1 MKAKAVKT
9 GLIAALA
16 VLIPCLLC
24 MGGMLLLPRMVGTT
38 ATPDA
43 DRFSSIAIPIQNSY
57 SPEYPY
63 LIARDAD
70 DPASLRTAE
79 LPTEAGE
86 LPYRIL
92 TSFSAIRRIAA
103 AVNGLTYEGDTVSVT
118 ELSSLPHEAFRF
130 FKKDGSPHVV
140 TVYGGEYVA
149 FDGAS
154 AAYRIRTG
162 RQALTEALTAGY
174 EAAFVPAANFPT
186 RMIGVGTRFD
196 NLNTFGQ
203 SSPTGL
209 DGYGEYRRD
218 YGTIPVTSVE
228 LEAYWIDF
236 QRSGL
241 GSKTLTVED
250 VFYLLSILPD
260 VSKENVYF
268 PAYWW
273 RLSLT
278 SSVVNNPLWPLLDAG
293 YYSPY
298 GPDGLPLSERERF
311 ANARDIFTNWL
322 QVFSTRNAFVAY
334 HDPFSSVMIPSSGA
348 YPTQYWYIPGI
359 TEEFDDSE
367 LIAYTFRQQ
376 EALSFSCFRVTSDR
390 IEYFEAGKEPVVM
403 LEVGD
408 PALTVIP

>member
-86 LPYRIL
+86 LPYRLL
-92 TSFSAIRRIAA
+92 TSFSAIRQIAA
-103 AVNGLTYEGDTVSVT
+103 AVNGLTYEEDTVSVT
-118 ELSSLPHEAFRF
+118 ALSSLPHYAFRF

-154 AAYRIRTG
+154 AAYRIRKG
-162 RQALTEALTAGY
+162 QESLSEALTAGY
-174 EAAFVPAANFPT
+174 ETAYVHSADFPA
-186 RMIGVGTRFD
+186 RMVGIGARFD

-209 DGYGEYRRD
+209 DGYGEYRRY

-278 SSVVNNPLWPLLDAG
+278 SSVVNNPLWPLLDAA

-298 GPDGLPLSERERF
+298 GPDGQPLSERERF

-334 HDPFSSVMIPSSGA
+334 RDPLSSVMIPSSGA

-408 PALTVIP
+408 LALTVTP

>member
-43 DRFSSIAIPIQNSY
+43 DRFSSILIQNSY

-103 AVNGLTYEGDTVSVT
+103 AVNGLTYEEDTVSVT
-118 ELSSLPHEAFRF
+118 ALSSLPHYAFRF

-154 AAYRIRTG
+154 AAYRIRKG
-162 RQALTEALTAGY
+162 QESLSEALTAGY
-174 EAAFVPAANFPT
+174 ETAYVHSADFPA
-186 RMIGVGTRFD
+186 RMVGVGTRFD
-196 NLNTFGQ
+196 NLDTFGQ

-209 DGYGEYRRD
+209 DGYGEYRRY

-348 YPTQYWYIPGI
+348 YPSQYWYIPGI

-408 PALTVIP
+408 LALTVTP

>member
-1 MKAKAVKT
+1 MRGKALQT
-9 GLIAALA
+9 GLLAALA
-16 VLIPCLLC
+16 VLIPCLCLI
-24 MGGMLLLPRMVGTT
+24 GGMLLLPRMTGTPSIPDT
-38 ATPDA
+38 DGFTP
-43 DRFSSIAIPIQNSY
+43 IAIPIQNSY

-63 LIARDAD
+63 LIARDAA

-92 TSFSAIRRIAA
+92 TSFSAIRQIAA
-103 AVNGLTYEGDTVSVT
+103 AVNGLTYEGEPVSVT
-118 ELSSLPHEAFRF
+118 DLSSLPHEAFRF

-162 RQALTEALTAGY
+162 RQALTEALTVGY

-209 DGYGEYRRD
+209 DSYGEYRRD
-218 YGTIPVTSVE
+218 YGTIPVTTAE
-228 LEAYWIDF
+228 LDAYWTDF
-236 QRSGL
+236 LRSGRD
-241 GSKTLTVED
+241 SKTLAVED
-250 VFYLLSILPD
+250 ILYILSILPD
-260 VSKENVYF
+260 VSEECVYF
-268 PAYWW
+268 PAIP
-273 RLSLT
+273 RLSLALLGVN
-278 SSVVNNPLWPLLDAG
+278 SSLLDAG

-298 GPDGLPLSERERF
+298 GPDGQPLSERERF

-334 HDPFSSVMIPSSGA
+334 QDPFSSVMIPSSGA
-348 YPTQYWYIPGI
+348 YPSQYWYVPGI

-367 LIAYTFRQQ
+367 LIAYTLRQQ

-408 PALTVIP
+408 PALTVTP